1 MHIFLQCGKKEQFY
15 WVLLLLLRFMPLKL
29 NQQFA
34 LSRLS
39 CNDCCILSQALPLDQ
54 VVDHDGRVVCIPITF
69 RILYRKWQ
77 IINVNSKKN
86 GTKIDPCGT
95 PSGRRSGIDVFADM
109 IHVSEQSLAVETS
122 LSLIWSRR
130 SDTFPLWS
138 LYILREVYDV

>member
-1 MHIFLQCGKKEQFY
+1 M
-15 WVLLLLLRFMPLKL
+15 LLLLLRIIPLKL

-39 CNDCCILSQALPLDQ
+39 CNDCCILSQALLLDQ
-54 VVDHDGRVVCIPITF
+54 IVDHDGSVVCIPISL

-95 PSGRRSGIDVFADM
+95 PSGRRSVIDVFANM
-109 IHVSEQSLAVETS
+109 THVYERSFAVETS
-122 LSLIWSRR
+122 LSLI
-130 SDTFPLWS
+130 
-138 LYILREVYDV
+138 